1 MSMMRFV
8 RDLRLIPIALIA
20 SACLLALKTAD
31 LALDGGR
38 WLAGDSAPADG
49 GSLVRVAPDATDP
62 LGQNQ
67 SWAHQMFNFPGSG
80 GAASA
85 ANALGPSAA
94 ERAKLARATAEGGNG
109 DITGSIS
116 DAPTPPA
123 ANAAAPGGALAA
135 AAPNT
140 KPAAGAP
147 GAKPAAGAPG
157 AKAAQPP
164 PPIDGTLI
172 PLDGPAL
179 PSGAERAILERLQQR
194 REELDARARELDIRE
209 NLIKAAEQRIDA
221 HLAEVKEVE
230 SRIKVETDAK
240 DQAEVARFKNLV
252 TMYENMKAR
261 DAAKIFNRLDMDVLI
276 KVASQINPRSMADIM
291 AQMTPDV
298 ADRLTVELA
307 SKAEGPTKNAPAELP
322 KIEGRPTGQ

>member
-31 LALDGGR
+31 LVLDGGR
-38 WLAGDSAPADG
+38 WLAGDNAPADAA
-49 GSLVRVAPDATDP
+49 SLVHVAPDATEQP
-62 LGQNQ
+62 GQNQ
-67 SWAHQMFNFPGSG
+67 SWAHQMFNFPGG
-80 GAASA
+80 GAASPA
-85 ANALGPSAA
+85 ANELGLSAA
-94 ERAKLARATAEGGNG
+94 ERAKLARATAESGNG

-116 DAPTPPA
+116 GAPPA
-123 ANAAAPGGALAA
+123 ASPNAAAPSGGTPAT

-140 KPAAGAP
+140 KPATGAP
-147 GAKPAAGAPG
+147 AP
-157 AKAAQPP
+157 KVAQPP
-164 PPIDGTLI
+164 PAIDGTVI

-179 PSGAERAILERLQQR
+179 PSGAERVILERLQQR

-240 DQAEVARFKNLV
+240 DQAEIARFKNLV

-261 DAAKIFNRLDMDVLI
+261 DAAKIFDRLDMDVLI

-307 SKAEGPTKNAPAELP
+307 SKAQGPTKNAPAELP
-322 KIEGRPTGQ
+322 KIEGRPAGQ